1 MGELTMPSEHTVEL
15 EQALH
20 PRHTALLIH
29 DMQNDFC
36 TREGKI
42 YRRAAK
48 RPETIATVVQEIAKL
63 ASAARQAGVKIVY
76 LQQMHLPDLADIPKA
91 HVNHLKKNGLAGTA
105 DDVPC
110 IRGTWGHR
118 IVDALAPQP
127 ADIVVDKG
135 SFNDFYSS
143 LLDKVLHIQGINTTV
158 LTGVSSHS
166 GVMGTYFGVHDHGY
180 ELFIAREGVMGY
192 DAAMHEAAMTIY
204 RPHTIGNA
212 DLMDI
217 WARAR
222 GKTS

>member
-1 MGELTMPSEHTVEL
+1 MTASEQQAEL

-36 TREGKI
+36 TSDGKI

-48 RPETIATVVQEIAKL
+48 RPETLALVVETVARL
-63 ASAARQAGVKIVY
+63 AQAARAAGVKIVY
-76 LQQMHLPDLADIPKA
+76 LQQMHLPNLADIPRA
-91 HVNHLKKNGLAGTA
+91 HVNHLRKNGLAGA
-105 DDVPC
+105 AEDVPC
-110 IRGTWGHR
+110 IRGTWGHQ

-127 ADIVVDKG
+127 SDIVIDKG
-135 SFNDFYSS
+135 AFNDFYSS
-143 LLDKVLHIQGINTTV
+143 LLDKVLHIQGIETTV

-166 GVMGTYFGVHDHGY
+166 GVMGTFFGVHDHGY

-204 RPHTIGNA
+204 RPHTLGVAEIIG
-212 DLMDI
+212 I
-217 WARAR
+217 WDRARAA
-222 GKTS
+222 TP